1 MIISL
6 SSDFNFLTTFSG
18 IDLLCLRDEESR
30 GIFIYPCPSVRPSI
44 RSSFCPFVLPSVRPS
59 IRSSV
64 CPSGDRYMVCSTI
77 FSYSFGATALIF
89 CKMFKHIM
97 KVCMSTGFWFSS
109 NSLKMTG
116 SWTSFP
122 SDGQAGASF
131 VSYRHTS
138 FFLNH
143 S

>member
-1 MIISL
+1 MPPRRRVEGHIHLPL
-6 SSDFNFLTTFSG
+6 S
-18 IDLLCLRDEESR
+18 
-30 GIFIYPCPSVRPSI
+30 V
-44 RSSFCPFVLPSVRPS
+44 RSSFHSFVLPSVRPS
-59 IRSSV
+59 LRSSV
-64 CPSGDRYMVCSTI
+64 HPFVLCPSGDRYMVCSTI

-131 VSYRHTS
+131 VSYKHTS
-138 FFLNH
+138 FLKIH
-143 S
+143 SNKTTLFIIIKFGGILLF